1 MHFFHPIVQ
10 QRVRS
15 TLAYFG
21 AGLGATGIMVGLLRN
36 SSLAMTN
43 PWILLFGSLGLMIGT
58 QLTNYYQNPILKH
71 VLWAGFMSTM
81 ALSMV
86 PLISMAG
93 MPVVY
98 DALFAT
104 GLTVGGLGL
113 VAYNAPSE

>member
-1 MHFFHPIVQ
+1 MHFFHPVVQ

-21 AGLGATGIMVGLLRN
+21 VGLGATGIMVGLLRN
-36 SSLAMTN
+36 SMFAMTN
-43 PWILLFGSLGLMIGT
+43 PWILLFGSLGFLIGT
-58 QLTNYYQNPILKH
+58 QVTNYDQNPIIKH
-71 VLWAGFMSTM
+71 ALWAGFISTM

-86 PLISMAG
+86 PLITMAG

-98 DALFAT
+98 DALFAS